1 MLTLVNVGVDQAR
14 FPNRGF
20 KGGVISEVV
29 FNLVQSQKND
39 PNQNDKAFLPKV
51 KRSDNFRMTFGCLH
65 LNKKTNKNISVL
77 LP

>member
-29 FNLVQSQKND
+29 FNLVQSPKND
-39 PNQNDKAFLPKV
+39 PNQNDQAFLPKV
-51 KRSDNFRMTFGCLH
+51 KSLKVR
-65 LNKKTNKNISVL
+65 
-77 LP
+77 